1 LTLKRPLRKLPGPYR
16 AAPAIVHEDSMKPI
30 ARFAMA
36 ATLALGSFMTPAI
49 APAADMRIY
58 QQQDSGVCADR
69 RFLAKITNRFRY
81 QVRNVPHLPDVA
93 ITDFQRIR
101 ATLFEPR
108 EERRPIARQ
117 YCEADV
123 VLSDGYTR
131 NIWYLIEGGMGFAGI
146 GDNVEFCVDGFDR
159 WYVYNG
165 RCRVLRPGVDG
176 LYVGTAYK

>member
-1 LTLKRPLRKLPGPYR
+1 MTR
-16 AAPAIVHEDSMKPI
+16 I

-36 ATLALGSFMTPAI
+36 ASLALGSFMMPAA
-49 APAADMRIY
+49 APAADMKIYQQQDSRIY

-69 RFLAKITNRFRY
+69 RFLARITDRFRY
-81 QVRNVPHLPDVA
+81 QVRHVPHLPDVA

-101 ATLFEPR
+101 ATVFEPR
-108 EERRPIARQ
+108 AERNPIARQ

-176 LYVGTAYK
+176 MSWMGTAYK

>member
-1 LTLKRPLRKLPGPYR
+1 MT
-16 AAPAIVHEDSMKPI
+16 SSI

-36 ATLALGSFMTPAI
+36 ATLAFGSLMTPAA

-69 RFLAKITNRFRY
+69 RFLAKITDRFRY
-81 QVRNVPHLPDVA
+81 QVRHVPHLPDVA

-101 ATLFEPR
+101 GTLFEPR
-108 EERRPIARQ
+108 AERKPIARQ

-165 RCRVLRPGVDG
+165 RCRVLRPDMEGFRVR
-176 LYVGTAYK
+176 TAYK

>member
-1 LTLKRPLRKLPGPYR
+1 MNR
-16 AAPAIVHEDSMKPI
+16 I

-36 ATLALGSFMTPAI
+36 ATLTLGSFMTPAA
-49 APAADMRIY
+49 APAADLAVY
-58 QQQDSGVCADR
+58 QQAYTGVCADR
-69 RFLAKITNRFRY
+69 RFLAKIVNRFAY
-81 QVRNVPHLPDVA
+81 QVRHVPNLPDVA

-101 ATLFEPR
+101 ANLFEPR
-108 EERRPIARQ
+108 GERRPIARQ

-123 VLSDGYTR
+123 VLSDGHVR

-176 LYVGTAYK
+176 MQVRTAYK

>member
-1 LTLKRPLRKLPGPYR
+1 MTR
-16 AAPAIVHEDSMKPI
+16 I

-36 ATLALGSFMTPAI
+36 AMLALGSLMTPAA
-49 APAADMRIY
+49 APAADMMIY
-58 QQQDSGVCADR
+58 QERDSGVCADR
-69 RFLAKITNRFRY
+69 RFLNKIVDRFRY
-81 QVRNVPHLPDVA
+81 QVRHVPNLPDVA
-93 ITDFQRIR
+93 ILDFQRIR
-101 ATLFEPR
+101 ANLYEPKA
-108 EERRPIARQ
+108 ERNPIPRQ

-176 LYVGTAYK
+176 FYLGTAYK